1 MGFPED
7 MQGGPQFSRSSVEY
21 TFLRH
26 RIRSDDQDYAKR
38 GDKFVLSLVS
48 EKQRDNFEVALRC
61 LEEIGCRRDVL
72 LKCLFRLWRS
82 KATPAEFPLRKE
94 LNCLS
99 ATCRTVANSI
109 KRLEG
114 IGVSEAL
121 RETVPP
127 PPTLEGEILSAKWSS
142 PHNMSHLE
150 ACFGARRERL
160 PVLMAELALNSE
172 EIIGMRIADL
182 LAWDADL
189 IEHWWTPRKD
199 IVRSYGRVVCHLY
212 PGVATSDRIFTLGP
226 LHFDLTTRLVDSFI
240 NSTGK
245 GSAEKNVKNFR
256 ERFPSISESLIIEM
270 LRTEHLASLYR
281 DRSRSSKP
289 K

>member
-94 LNCLS
+94 LNSLS

-127 PPTLEGEILSAKWSS
+127 HPHWREKYSVQSGRHPTICHIWKHAL
-142 PHNMSHLE
+142 
-150 ACFGARRERL
+150 ARVE
-160 PVLMAELALNSE
+160 
-172 EIIGMRIADL
+172 
-182 LAWDADL
+182 
-189 IEHWWTPRKD
+189 
-199 IVRSYGRVVCHLY
+199 
-212 PGVATSDRIFTLGP
+212 SD
-226 LHFDLTTRLVDSFI
+226 
-240 NSTGK
+240 
-245 GSAEKNVKNFR
+245 
-256 ERFPSISESLIIEM
+256 SLC
-270 LRTEHLASLYR
+270 
-281 DRSRSSKP
+281 
-289 K
+289 